1 MDQACGGVEEGETF
15 AHLKDAFLDLAV
27 ILRSLTRIT

>member
-15 AHLKDAFLDLAV
+15 AYLKDAFLDLAV
-27 ILRSLTRIT
+27 ILQLLTRTT